1 MSQINSLEEEM
12 RSQTPQLEPRTNTS
26 SRELESYLF
35 IYLFIYF
42 LKSFFEKIKIKLK
55 FLVSQQ
61 PQQQS
66 GSNDK
71 KYIEQIQHLSELLSE
86 TEETVERLLNQEKV
100 LKAEIR
106 RLDGLEG
113 IQNTQLPY
121 EFLFYLIFHFDF
133 FFFFKLILLF
143 QKSIRYLKNVI
154 LRFFEGGDK
163 EVSFF
168 HFFFL
173 ISILNSNLM

>member
-133 FFFFKLILLF
+133 FFFFNFNFKF
-143 QKSIRYLKNVI
+143 SSNVI
-154 LRFFEGGDK
+154 K
-163 EVSFF
+163 
-168 HFFFL
+168 
-173 ISILNSNLM
+173 NSNWFKFLQLFSI